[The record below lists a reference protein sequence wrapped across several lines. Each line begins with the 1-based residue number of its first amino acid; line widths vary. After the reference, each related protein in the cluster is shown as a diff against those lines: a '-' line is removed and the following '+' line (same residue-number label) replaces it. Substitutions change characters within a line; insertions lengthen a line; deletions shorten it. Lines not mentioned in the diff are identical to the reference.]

1 MYIVTVY
8 YTFNVRRNEWEI
20 GKLNLRDAAT
30 ERRTIIPYREDTP
43 T

>member
-1 MYIVTVY
+1 MYIDTVY

-30 ERRTIIPYREDTP
+30 ERRTIIPYREENP